1 MSHWIRKLLPAALL
15 ATALSARPAA
25 GADAKI
31 KPSSDRKTISLELA
45 KSEIRDA
52 LRLIAQSGNINL
64 IIGPDIEGNVS
75 VHLDNVPVEVAL
87 KSIAVN
93 NNLRYAQEDGVVT
106 ITRIPAS
113 DVNGPPPVMVTR
125 AFQLQAQDAARVKDA
140 IEHVLTKNGKMTV
153 LNENSDV
160 SYITSTLN
168 SLSGDMMNS
177 GSAGGGFTN
186 ANGGGGGMNGAA
198 GGMPPNGGGA
208 QGGQQ
213 GTAARN
219 SRTLVVTD
227 IEEKVNLVSALITDL
242 DRLPPQVLIE
252 ARIVEMSTNLQR
264 QLGIDWNIEA
274 LANGPILN
282 HELPIRYRAGFAS
295 GDQIRRDPTG
305 AAIQSAGLSMGT
317 IDLSRLTAMLRANQD
332 DTSIRLLANPR
343 MLIFNNHSA
352 NILVGERYPIFTA
365 NVSNF
370 GTVTEAFQ
378 TYIPVGTQ
386 LEVTPTIMS
395 DGRITLLVHPATS
408 ALGDDVVGTTGLHVA
423 RIQTREIS
431 TRVIMRDRQT
441 IVLGG
446 LISDRK
452 IHAARKV
459 PGLGDWPVIS
469 TLFRQERPQSERV
482 DLLVFLTAQ
491 IDGATKISER
501 DRKVFDMY
509 KPHFKQVERLQDV
522 PLHFEI
528 PTEYEPPKPRFSDPP
543 VETIAVDDRGC
554 TNCDG
559 AADSDEIA
567 PAQQDTS
574 GTLIPISS
582 TPSPSARPIVRKVN
596 MRPGDRPAATRAPAP
611 APETP
616 KPVFAEPP
624 PPRVERLSTD
634 IERLLGAPLVNHDSA
649 RDVPMNMH
657 QGVRHEPNVRQFGQ
671 PGVAAPKPNDVRAN
685 QPRSIDD
692 LSMSMEAA
700 KHRDGRTVADPGTD
714 GTKPV
719 NAGPGVLPAG
729 ALEKATRRNP
739 ALPSR
744 VRRLCDADHG
754 LPGNLQ
760 DRRADTDA
768 GGGPGETGA
777 DAGAAV
783 ALVP

>member
-1 MSHWIRKLLPAALL
+1 MSYRIKTVSTVAMLGLALM
-15 ATALSARPAA
+15 ARPAA
-25 GADAKI
+25 AADAKI
-31 KPSSDRKTISLELA
+31 KPSADRRTISLELA

-106 ITRIPAS
+106 ITRMQPA
-113 DVNGPPPVMVTR
+113 DANAPAPILVTR
-125 AFQLQAQDAARVKDA
+125 AFVLQAQDAARVKDA
-140 IEHVLTKNGKMTV
+140 IEHVLSKDGKMTV

-168 SLSGDMMNS
+168 SLSGDMS
-177 GSAGGGFTN
+177 STSAGGGFSNNNGNATN
-186 ANGGGGGMNGAA
+186 GSVSAPSGV
-198 GGMPPNGGGA
+198 GGA
-208 QGGQQ
+208 QGEQQ
-213 GTAARN
+213 GASARN
-219 SRTLVVTD
+219 ARTLVVTD
-227 IEEKVNLVSALITDL
+227 IAEKINVVASLVADL

-282 HELPIRYRAGFAS
+282 HQLPLKWSAGFAS
-295 GDQIRRDPTG
+295 GDQVQRTPAGTPY
-305 AAIQSAGLSMGT
+305 STAGLSLGT
-317 IDLSRLTAMLRANQD
+317 VDLSRLSGMLRANQD
-332 DTSIRLLANPR
+332 DAAIRLLANPR

-395 DGRITLLVHPATS
+395 DGRISLLVHPATS
-408 ALGDDVVGTTGLHVA
+408 ALGDDVVGTTGLRVA

-431 TRVIMRDRQT
+431 TRVIMRDQQT

-452 IHAARKV
+452 IHVARKV
-459 PGLGDWPVIS
+459 PGLGDWPGIS
-469 TLFRQERPQSERV
+469 ALFRQERPQTERV

-491 IDGATKISER
+491 IDGATKISDR

-528 PTEYEPPKPRFSDPP
+528 PTEYEPPKPRFTDPP
-543 VETIAVDDRGC
+543 VETANTTKPGC
-554 TNCDG
+554 TDCNVESNGD
-559 AADSDEIA
+559 AIDMSPNADSDQLT
-567 PAQQDTS
+567 P
-574 GTLIPISS
+574 LSS
-582 TPSPSARPIVRKVN
+582 TMSRSPVPTVRKVN
-596 MRPGDRPAATRAPAP
+596 MRADDRTSPASSRATPPR
-611 APETP
+611 
-616 KPVFAEPP
+616 PVFAPSPAEETEGFASQ
-624 PPRVERLSTD
+624 VEA
-634 IERLLGAPLVNHDSA
+634 LLGRPLTNHESA
-649 RDVPMNMH
+649 RDIPMNQH
-657 QGVRHEPNVRQFGQ
+657 QGVSHESSVRPIGG
-671 PGVAAPKPNDVRAN
+671 PRNAAPKSNDVRAN
-685 QPRSIDD
+685 QPRSIND

-700 KHRDGRTVADPGTD
+700 PNAAGHSRTGADAREPIRPDVVQPTEL
-714 GTKPV
+714 PV
-719 NAGPGVLPAG
+719 G
-729 ALEKATRRNP
+729 ALEKAPRRSP
-739 ALPSR
+739 ALPGR
-744 VRRLCDADHG
+744 VRRVCAVDGG
-754 LPGNLQ
+754 LPAN
-760 DRRADTDA
+760 
-768 GGGPGETGA
+768 
-777 DAGAAV
+777 
-783 ALVP
+783 